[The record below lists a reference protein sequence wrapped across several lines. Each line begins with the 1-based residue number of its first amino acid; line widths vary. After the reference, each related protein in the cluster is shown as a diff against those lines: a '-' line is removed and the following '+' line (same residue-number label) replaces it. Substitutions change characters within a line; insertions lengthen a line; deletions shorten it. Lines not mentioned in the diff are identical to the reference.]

1 MPIVWVGEAVG
12 NTPAVLLR
20 RLTSGKGNVMV
31 KLEFMNPSGSI
42 KDRPALYMIKEAE
55 ERGLLKPGSTIVEP
69 SSGNT
74 ALSLAMLAAA
84 KGYKMVAVVPETTS
98 EQKVKMMELLGAKVI
113 FSKAGVPLGHPEH
126 HYTLAKRLA
135 EENGWVMLDQYK
147 NEANVRAH
155 YETTG
160 PEVLKQARELMGG
173 LDAFVA
179 GVGTGGTVIGV
190 GKFLKER
197 VKGVKVV
204 AVVPKGTKIAG
215 FFGSEGERL
224 SHAIEGLTA
233 MPVSELIKK
242 YKHVIDEIIEV
253 DDEEAV
259 KTARE
264 LASKE
269 GLLAGLSA
277 GANVRAALE
286 LEREGLRV
294 ATVAPDGAIR
304 YLERLTSRRS

>member
-1 MPIVWVGEAVG
+1 
-12 NTPAVLLR
+12 
-20 RLTSGKGNVMV
+20 MV
-31 KLEFMNPSGSI
+31 KLEYVNPSGSI
-42 KDRPALYMIKEAE
+42 KDRPALYMILEAE
-55 ERGLLKPGSTIVEP
+55 RRGLLKPGSTIVEP

-84 KGYKMVAVVPETTS
+84 RGYKMVAVVPEGTS
-98 EQKVKMMELLGAKVI
+98 EQKVKLMKLLGAEVV
-113 FSKAGVPLGHPEH
+113 FAKAGVPLGHPEH

-135 EENGWVMLDQYK
+135 EENGWVMLDQYR

-160 PEVLKQARELMGG
+160 PEVLRQASELMGG

-179 GVGTGGTVIGV
+179 GVGTGGTIIGV
-190 GKFLKER
+190 GKYLKER
-197 VKGVKVV
+197 LKDVKVV
-204 AVVPKGTKIAG
+204 AVIPKGTKVG
-215 FFGSEGERL
+215 ELFGLKGERL
-224 SHAIEGLTA
+224 KHAIEGLTA

-242 YKHVIDEIIEV
+242 YKDVIDEVLEI

-264 LASKE
+264 LAAKE
-269 GLLAGLSA
+269 GLLVGLSA
-277 GANVRAALE
+277 GANVAGAARLAKT
-286 LEREGLRV
+286 GLRV

-304 YLERLTSRRS
+304 YLDRL